1 MFNNMKNIKFLCSSK
16 KFSTYVDIPFSKL
29 AITFLNDLSIVL
41 LNDEFAKKYGDILS
55 LAFWLRE
62 KNILSMKKKFF
73 DKNQNKIGIGN
84 ILHITPTNVPTNFA
98 YSFVFGL
105 LTGNSN
111 LVKLPNQNFEQVDII
126 CKKIKFLFNKKKYL
140 KYKNSN
146 FFFKYESSNITI
158 TNQFSKNSD
167 VRMVWGGDDTVKNIK
182 KIETKTKVKD
192 LYFSEKYSLSIIS
205 SSKYLSSKKSSKI
218 EVAKNF
224 YNDTFVFDQN
234 ACTSP
239 RLVLWQGNKGNNDK
253 AKLIF
258 WNLLR
263 EIVSKKYHNDHSCSV
278 EKYKNFCL
286 DAIKNKNFSN
296 FKNFSNLIYVIE
308 LKNISQNIY
317 KIFKNFGYFY
327 EYDLKNFN
335 SIEKILSSKTQTLSY
350 FGYKK
355 NFLKDF
361 IIKNKMNKIDRITK
375 IGDTMKM
382 NFVWD
387 GYNIYNDLTKEI
399 EII

>member
-1 MFNNMKNIKFLCSSK
+1 MFNDMKNIKFLCSSK
-16 KFSTYVDIPFSKL
+16 KFSTYVDIPFSRL
-29 AITFLNDLSIVL
+29 TITFLNDFSNAL
-41 LNDEFAKKYGDILS
+41 LKDKSAKKYGDILS

-62 KNILSMKKKFF
+62 KNIINIKKNFF
-73 DKNQNKIGIGN
+73 NKNQNKIGIGN
-84 ILHITPTNVPTNFA
+84 IFHITPTNVPTNFA

-126 CKKIKFLFNKKKYL
+126 CKKIKFLFNKTKYL
-140 KYKNSN
+140 KFKNSN
-146 FFFKYESSNITI
+146 FFFKYESGNISI
-158 TNQFSKNSD
+158 TNEFSKISD
-167 VRMVWGGDDTVKNIK
+167 VRMVWGGDDTIKNIK
-182 KIETKTKVKD
+182 KIETKIKVKD
-192 LYFSEKYSLSIIS
+192 LYFSEKFSLSIIS

-218 EVAKNF
+218 ELAKKF

-239 RLVLWQGNKGNNDK
+239 RLVLWEGNKDINDK
-253 AKLIF
+253 SKIIF
-258 WNLLR
+258 WNLLK
-263 EIVSKKYHNDHSCSV
+263 EIVSKKYHNDYSSAV

-286 DAIKNKNFSN
+286 DATKNKNFKN
-296 FKNFSNLIYVIE
+296 FKNFSNLIYVVE
-308 LKNISQNIY
+308 LKNISEDVY

-327 EYDLKNFN
+327 EHDLKNFK
-335 SIEKILSSKTQTLSY
+335 SIKKIFSSKTQTLSY
-350 FGYKK
+350 FGYTSK
-355 NFLKDF
+355 FLKDF
-361 IIKNKMNKIDRITK
+361 IIKNKINKIDRITK